1 MTPAPVRLLDRAIA
15 VVAMAAVVTLC
26 LAVLVGVVSRGIGEP
41 VIWSDEAAR
50 FVMVW
55 LACLGWILAGRKRS
69 HIRVRF
75 FLDKVP
81 PRGRRA
87 LEIAMQAAVCLF
99 GVLTAVYGAEL
110 VRRNLEIEAT
120 TLPIV
125 MAWIYLPV
133 VFAGIATA
141 FQGAS
146 EVWVQL
152 RSRPGEESAA

>member
-1 MTPAPVRLLDRAIA
+1 MTPAPVRLLDRAVA
-15 VVAMAAVVTLC
+15 VVAMAAVVILC
-26 LAVLVGVVSRGIGEP
+26 LTVLAGVFSRGIGEP
-41 VIWSDEAAR
+41 VIWSDEASR

-81 PRGRRA
+81 EPARGV
-87 LEIAMQAAVCLF
+87 LETLMQAAVCLF
-99 GVLTAVYGAEL
+99 GVLTAWYGAEL

-120 TLPIV
+120 TVPIA
-125 MAWIYLPV
+125 MAWMYLPV

-141 FQGAS
+141 LQGGS
-146 EVWVQL
+146 ELWQQV
-152 RSRPGEESAA
+152 RRRNGEGRAA